1 VAIKRINADLQVA
14 GKILTEFSETHFLD
28 DAVDFQQAL
37 QILDQAIH
45 DLNIISGQTT
55 VIEYLSD
62 QIDGL
67 TSIFQTQQPFAD
79 IRVVLNGLEQSAGV
93 DADYVV
99 LDSTHIQFYRN
110 LKLNETLKAE
120 YHLA

>member
-28 DAVDFQQAL
+28 ESGDFQQAL

-45 DLNIISGQTT
+45 DLAILSGQTT

-67 TSIFQTQQPFAD
+67 ISIFQTQQPFAD
-79 IRVVLNGLEQSAGV
+79 IRVVLNGLEQSEGV
-93 DADYVV
+93 DADYVL

-110 LKLNETLKAE
+110 LNQNETLKVE
-120 YHLA
+120 YNLA

>member
-1 VAIKRINADLQVA
+1 MAIKRINADLQVA
-14 GKILTEFSETHFLD
+14 GKILAEFSETHFLD
-28 DAVDFQQAL
+28 ESGDFQQAI

-45 DLNIISGQTT
+45 DLNIISGQAT

-67 TSIFQTQQPFAD
+67 ISIFQTQQPFAD

-99 LDSTHIQFYRN
+99 LDNSHIQFYRN
-110 LKLNETLKAE
+110 LNQNETLKAE
-120 YHLA
+120 YTLA